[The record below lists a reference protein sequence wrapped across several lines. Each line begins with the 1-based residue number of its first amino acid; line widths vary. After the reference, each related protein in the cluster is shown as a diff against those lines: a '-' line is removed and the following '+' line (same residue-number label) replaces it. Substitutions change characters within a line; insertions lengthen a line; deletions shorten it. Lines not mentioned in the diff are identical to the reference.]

1 MFRAG
6 QQIGIYT
13 LVNRI
18 GLGGFGE
25 VWLAERRAKFST
37 TQVAVKLPLD
47 EQVDHATIEQEA
59 RIWVQASGHPNVLP
73 IIEANDYDGQIVIV
87 SEYAPDGSLE
97 QLLQNSAGALPIKRA
112 IELTIGILNGLEFL
126 HSRKIIHRDLK
137 PANILLQGDSPRLAD
152 FGISRAMRTTVI
164 SANIA
169 GTPKYMAP
177 EAFDGKRNVQTD
189 IWSIGVLLYQM
200 LAGRLPFPQDN
211 YGELIAAILAK
222 EPAPLPETV
231 PAALREIVLR
241 ALSKVP
247 GERHASAREMRDELN
262 GFGLMTS
269 RPAAPESAVAP
280 VAGADVTTDKQRAG
294 IQEQETQTVI
304 HQGSPTGKDEGKNKA
319 QSNRLAIRN
328 YSPLLFVIAAAMLW
342 STGGLFIKLTKISGL
357 ELSFGRSLLAA
368 ITVAIF
374 TRHEGFRLNKVTAL
388 ASVLYAALL
397 LLFVLAT
404 KETTAANAI
413 FLQYTAPVYLL
424 ILEPL
429 FYKEKFRRRD
439 LITVAACVV
448 GMSLFFVGKLR
459 PQDVTG
465 NLLALA
471 SGLCF
476 ACYFLLLRHRTARE
490 VNRASS
496 VIYGNLLLVL
506 VAAPAGIAVLP
517 HLSRHDAL
525 SVVYL
530 GVVQI
535 GLAYTL
541 FTVAM
546 ARGARSLDAGIVGY
560 VEPVLNP
567 IWVFL
572 FIGERPGQWAL
583 IGGVIILL
591 AVVRHT
597 LLEARRGRRSEIL
610 SADYAARPRPQ
621 PK

>member
-1 MFRAG
+1 MA
-6 QQIGIYT
+6 
-13 LVNRI
+13 
-18 GLGGFGE
+18 
-25 VWLAERRAKFST
+25 
-37 TQVAVKLPLD
+37 D
-47 EQVDHATIEQEA
+47 
-59 RIWVQASGHPNVLP
+59 
-73 IIEANDYDGQIVIV
+73 
-87 SEYAPDGSLE
+87 
-97 QLLQNSAGALPIKRA
+97 
-112 IELTIGILNGLEFL
+112 
-126 HSRKIIHRDLK
+126 RK
-137 PANILLQGDSPRLAD
+137 
-152 FGISRAMRTTVI
+152 T
-164 SANIA
+164 
-169 GTPKYMAP
+169 
-177 EAFDGKRNVQTD
+177 
-189 IWSIGVLLYQM
+189 
-200 LAGRLPFPQDN
+200 
-211 YGELIAAILAK
+211 
-222 EPAPLPETV
+222 
-231 PAALREIVLR
+231 
-241 ALSKVP
+241 
-247 GERHASAREMRDELN
+247 
-262 GFGLMTS
+262 
-269 RPAAPESAVAP
+269 
-280 VAGADVTTDKQRAG
+280 
-294 IQEQETQTVI
+294 
-304 HQGSPTGKDEGKNKA
+304 
-319 QSNRLAIRN
+319 
-328 YSPLLFVIAAAMLW
+328 SPLLFVIAAAVLW
-342 STGGLFIKLTKISGL
+342 STGGLFIKWTSISGL

-374 TRHEGFRLNKVTAL
+374 TRHEGFRLNRVTAL

-439 LITVAACVV
+439 LITVTLCVI

-476 ACYFLLLRHRTARE
+476 ACYFLLLRHPRARD

-506 VAAPAGIAVLP
+506 VAASAGLKVLP
-517 HLSRHDAL
+517 HLSLHDGL
-525 SVVYL
+525 SIVYL

-572 FIGERPGQWAL
+572 VIGERPSQWAL
-583 IGGVIILL
+583 IGGAIIVV
-591 AVVRHT
+591 AVVVHT
-597 LLEARRGRRSEIL
+597 LLAAKKGKDDLPQIAQIMASGNDRG
-610 SADYAARPRPQ
+610 
-621 PK
+621 